1 MGPGTNSVDAFIG
14 RLVPT
19 ALFLDTYKHLPASAS
34 VYHPHVIDTDLY
46 NEELLKDE
54 EVFDVK
60 IQDAVATVL
69 YKISKNILGQFL
81 DDRTT
86 SFKFVQW
93 TEVGGVQGSK
103 LIIWKKESRVLV
115 GSYLERGDTDLLN
128 WDSIVR
134 CVIDSDGSWD
144 LTSATS
150 GGSTRR
156 ELHDVWFEKFLRT
169 RWGNDDTTALRR
181 EDIARD
187 FSEHMINFRCYD
199 QSWDGEADTKWEI
212 TTTMTA
218 S

>member
-1 MGPGTNSVDAFIG
+1 MIGPKWSILAHLDLRVLSPPFVSPFVVQAFGTKLKQSRSKIYSLPYTHQPHKPNAMGPGTNSVDAFIG

-54 EVFDVK
+54 EVLDVK

-115 GSYLERGDTDLLN
+115 
-128 WDSIVR
+128 
-134 CVIDSDGSWD
+134 
-144 LTSATS
+144 S
-150 GGSTRR
+150 GR
-156 ELHDVWFEKFLRT
+156 
-169 RWGNDDTTALRR
+169 
-181 EDIARD
+181 ARN
-187 FSEHMINFRCYD
+187 S
-199 QSWDGEADTKWEI
+199 
-212 TTTMTA
+212 
-218 S
+218 

>member
-1 MGPGTNSVDAFIG
+1 MIGQSESILAHLDLRVLSPPFVSPFCGPSFWHDIKTISVQDSLPPNYTHPRHKPNAMGPGTNSVDAFIG

-54 EVFDVK
+54 EVLDVK

-103 LIIWKKESRVLV
+103 LIIWKNESRVLV
-115 GSYLERGDTDLLN
+115 
-128 WDSIVR
+128 
-134 CVIDSDGSWD
+134 
-144 LTSATS
+144 S
-150 GGSTRR
+150 GR
-156 ELHDVWFEKFLRT
+156 
-169 RWGNDDTTALRR
+169 
-181 EDIARD
+181 ARN
-187 FSEHMINFRCYD
+187 S
-199 QSWDGEADTKWEI
+199 
-212 TTTMTA
+212 
-218 S
+218 